1 MVISVKK
8 VLMMVL
14 ILCMS
19 TVVFAQFNP
28 DEHIL
33 PEGESVEIYIFHG
46 QGCPHCSKALSWF
59 EEISPNYP
67 HVNIHEKEVYFDDEN
82 RELFEKFCYEA
93 GTSVQGVPTIFV
105 EDRMFVGFSNEV
117 RDQIES
123 EIQSCIMESCV
134 IEDCEACV
142 SGGQVNDPLPRDVDP
157 VDPKTETYH
166 SLIGTLF
173 LMLVGLAIVIY
184 FGHKYA
190 KKTLRRGK
198 KK

>member
-8 VLMMVL
+8 VLMIIL

-19 TVVFAQFNP
+19 TAVFAQFNP

-33 PEGESVEIYIFHG
+33 PEGETVEVYIFHG
-46 QGCPHCSKALSWF
+46 QGCPHCAKALSWF
-59 EEISPNYP
+59 EEISPKYP
-67 HVNIHEKEVYFDDEN
+67 HVNIHEKEVYSNDEN

-93 GTSVQGVPTIFV
+93 GTSVQGVPTIFI

-123 EIQSCIMESCV
+123 EIQSCIVEK
-134 IEDCEACV
+134 CEIHGP
-142 SGGQVNDPLPRDVDP
+142 GGQVNDPLPRDIDP

-173 LMLVGLAIVIY
+173 LMVVGLTIVIY

-190 KKTLRRGK
+190 KRTLRRGK